1 MCEISLFFF
10 CQRQPLLPIL
20 LCNVTQRRFNPPHA
34 LLAQGLLHE
43 DLHIYAVDYMKR
55 SCCVLSLIHVWV
67 SSGLQCVCVC
77 TSMCV
82 SVSSAGCQ
90 KVSRAVISCLQM
102 TIIDLWPQQAVKGS
116 PLSLACSIYPCTPF
130 MPLSS
135 RLKPQKKLI
144 SGMWRQQWQC
154 FTCNSGT
161 KQHRVLQ

>member
-67 SSGLQCVCVC
+67 SSGLQCVCVYEHV
-77 TSMCV
+77 CV
-82 SVSSAGCQ
+82 
-90 KVSRAVISCLQM
+90 REL
-102 TIIDLWPQQAVKGS
+102 
-116 PLSLACSIYPCTPF
+116 
-130 MPLSS
+130 S
-135 RLKPQKKLI
+135 RLSESIPGRYKLL
-144 SGMWRQQWQC
+144 
-154 FTCNSGT
+154 TDD
-161 KQHRVLQ
+161 HY